1 MGAIEVE
8 PGSHRGAAT
17 PGAARRPDADDVDS
31 DPLISLPIPA
41 GGVAIYDT
49 RLRHRGGANRAGKPR
64 SVFYV
69 TVVGAG
75 ALPAGLP
82 YTIEPD
88 DAGCFA
94 LAPDGAD
101 DSRCTRGD
109 KNEV

>member
-1 MGAIEVE
+1 MSKMPKPNA
-8 PGSHRGAAT
+8 PAKAT
-17 PGAARRPDADDVDS
+17 NTHGHTLANIAFASIASGPDAADVDS

-75 ALPAGLP
+75 ALPAGR
-82 YTIEPD
+82 
-88 DAGCFA
+88 ARRFF
-94 LAPDGAD
+94 
-101 DSRCTRGD
+101 
-109 KNEV
+109 